1 MKTIRSCRALA
12 GVLALFAA
20 TPITLADA
28 PCNAGLRDVTPAEK
42 GRITAALQRAESAL
56 PPAPEGWRQV
66 NADGE
71 FSVPSSICR
80 DSENTPWVYGTG
92 RSYTNVT
99 DPESRQKVMA
109 DAAAAAAAA
118 QAKNQARLDALQ
130 AQMMAI
136 MQKQMALNQNK
147 DYAGAEKL
155 QPQLEKAQA
164 EYEKLA
170 TASTANIE
178 AAGREFERD
187 LEMSISVQVNAGA
200 QRPGRDATPLPAPA
214 GAVKAL
220 RWKND
225 DPAVSDEYA
234 LVLFGPWKQDP
245 NGHWRPGVRAGVPP
259 SGAHAVSVY
268 VRADRER
275 LADVVQQIDFAKVA
289 AIVR

>member
-1 MKTIRSCRALA
+1 MKTTCFCRALA
-12 GVLALFAA
+12 GVFAFLAA
-20 TPITLADA
+20 TPIALADA

-42 GRITAALQRAESAL
+42 ARITAALQRAESAL
-56 PPAPEGWRQV
+56 PPAPEGWRQI
-66 NADGE
+66 NADGQ

-80 DSENTPWVYGTG
+80 DGENAPWVYGTA

-99 DPESRQKVMA
+99 DPESRQKGMT
-109 DAAAAAAAA
+109 DAAAGAAAA

-130 AQMMAI
+130 AQMMSI
-136 MQKQMALNQNK
+136 MQKQMALNQKN

-164 EYEKLA
+164 DYEKLL
-170 TASTANIE
+170 TAGNEQVE
-178 AAGREFERD
+178 AAGREYNRD
-187 LEMSISVQVNAGA
+187 LEMSISVQMNAGA

-220 RWKND
+220 RWKSD
-225 DPAVSDEYA
+225 DPAATDDYA

-268 VRADRER
+268 VIADRDR
-275 LADVVQQIDFAKVA
+275 LADIVQKVDFAKIA
-289 AIVR
+289 AIAR